1 MVHKHKRL
9 ISLALLGSC
18 GIAAMGFVLGFES
31 APATGQSSRSS
42 VAAPTTILVTA
53 GKPSENKFTLSK
65 FSGIPAGKII
75 FKVTNK
81 GKLDHGFAICT
92 APSSSSKANSCTG
105 KSTKSLAPGRSATL
119 TVTVA
124 SAGKYEYLSKLPGQA
139 AAGAKGLLSVRAAP
153 STGGLGPVTPTT
165 TGKVVTGTTPATTTT
180 SAPPTTGSSC
190 ASPKSTTVQV
200 AEFEYAFTLSQS
212 SVPCGTVTFSM
223 TNTGQIQ
230 HNFDVLGV
238 KNDAGVGPFLNPG
251 DHATM
256 TVTLAPGSYQYQ
268 CDEDGHAAMGM
279 MGTLTVTS

>member
-1 MVHKHKRL
+1 MAHTHKRL
-9 ISLALLGSC
+9 ISSALLGGC
-18 GIAAMGFVLGFES
+18 GIAAVGFVLGFDS
-31 APATGQSSRSS
+31 AAATGQASRQS
-42 VAAPTTILVTA
+42 AAGPTTILVTA

-65 FSGIPAGKII
+65 TSAIPAGKLI

-81 GKLDHGFAICT
+81 GKLDHGFAVCT
-92 APSSSSKANSCTG
+92 APSSSAKANSCTG

-139 AAGAKGLLSVRAAP
+139 AAGAKGLLSITAGPGSV
-153 STGGLGPVTPTT
+153 GLGPVTPTT
-165 TGKVVTGTTPATTTT
+165 TGKVVTGTTPATTTST
-180 SAPPTTGSSC
+180 TPASATSC
-190 ASPKSTTVQV
+190 ANPKSTTVQV

-212 SVPCGTVTFSM
+212 SIPCGTVTFSM

-230 HNFDVLGV
+230 HNFDVLGL

-268 CDEDGHAAMGM
+268 CDEAGHAAMGM
-279 MGTLTVTS
+279 MGSLTVTS